1 MARSPLGEPD
11 NANGNRPPMTVSI
24 LGCGW
29 LGLPLARRL
38 MEEGHRVR
46 GSTTTPEK
54 RQRLEEE
61 GIDSHLLRL
70 NPQLECGDC
79 EAFWQSDALVL
90 NIPPGR
96 GRDSVEEYFPAQV
109 ASVIGALSGSPVRR
123 LVFASSTSVYPPGG
137 GRMEES
143 DAIAGEAARPSGNA
157 LLKAERMLLE
167 HASFRASVLRFG
179 GLYGGER
186 HPARHLAGRKN
197 LSRGNAPVNLIH
209 RDDCVEII
217 LRLLEAGPEEGQ
229 DDVFNAV
236 SDGHPPR
243 RSYYPRAAEKLGLD
257 PPEFEEDSRTGYK
270 VVSNRKLKER
280 LDYRFRH
287 PDPLEP
293 LR

>member
-1 MARSPLGEPD
+1 MSRPSLGEPD
-11 NANGNRPPMTVSI
+11 NSNGDRPPMTVSI

-38 MEEGHRVR
+38 MEEGCRVR

-54 RQRLEEE
+54 RERLEME
-61 GIDSHLLRL
+61 GIDSYLLRL
-70 NPQLECGDC
+70 TPELECGEC
-79 EAFWQSDALVL
+79 ETFWQSDALVL

-96 GRDSVEEYFPAQV
+96 GRENVAEYFPAQV
-109 ASVIGALSGSPVRR
+109 ASVIGALSGAPVRR
-123 LVFASSTSVYPPGG
+123 LIFASSTSVYPPDG

-143 DAIAGEAARPSGNA
+143 DAVPGEAARPSGNA

-167 HASFRASVLRFG
+167 HSSFRTAVLRFG

-186 HPARHLAGRKN
+186 HPARYLAGRKN

-217 LRLLEAGPEEGQ
+217 LRLLKMSPGESEGE
-229 DDVFNAV
+229 VFNAV

-243 RSYYPRAAEKLGLD
+243 KSYYPRAAEKLGLD

-270 VVSNRKLKER
+270 VVSNKKLKER

-287 PDPLEP
+287 PDPLDP